1 MLLQEDNET
10 TRIRLHEVQE
20 ELDALHT
27 ETDGRNPEFE
37 ELSRDFEELQSK
49 SEKNENEMG
58 ELKDFQMETVRNFNN
73 EKNKRLK
80 LEKDLEE
87 TCLELDSS
95 QEEVE
100 KLRELLRTSEGKFE
114 NASKRV
120 GEVEVLLKNTK
131 ENSQT
136 SVAKLSEMKMKIE
149 NYQSEITELREN
161 VSGSRTEISGL
172 NKELKRRT
180 KLQAQILNRIESLES
195 NLSEGCSELFNSNSK
210 EEESKTGEFKQEE
223 GNVLDAI
230 ESLSKKARV
239 LNSCLKEEKQ
249 RNCALEQNLQ
259 AQQSAPRRCSACE
272 KRESESSGLL
282 QDLEDARANH
292 RKELDRL
299 QQSMDN
305 ESQTLRSQADEMK
318 LKLTSKV
325 ILLQSDI
332 RELNSKHD
340 QELIQLNEQ
349 HRKEVL
355 SKFVIHR
362 LAASCN
368 KSASDKLNKARL

>member
-1 MLLQEDNET
+1 MLLLQEDNET

-27 ETDGRNPEFE
+27 ETDGRNPEVE

-49 SEKNENEMG
+49 SEKNENELRKM
-58 ELKDFQMETVRNFNN
+58 KDFQMETVRNFNN

-80 LEKDLEE
+80 LQKDLEE

-95 QEEVE
+95 QKEVK

-120 GEVEVLLKNTK
+120 GEVEVLLENTK

-136 SVAKLSEMKMKIE
+136 SVAKLSEMKVKIE

-161 VSGSRTEISGL
+161 VSGSHTEIVGL

-195 NLSEGCSELFNSNSK
+195 NLSEGCSELFDSNSK

-230 ESLSKKARV
+230 ESLSKKVRI

-249 RNCALEQNLQ
+249 RNCALEQSLQ
-259 AQQSAPRRCSACE
+259 AQQSAPRRCSGCE

-282 QDLEDARANH
+282 HDLEDARANH

-332 RELNSKHD
+332 SELNSKHD

-355 SKFVIHR
+355 SNFVIHAR
-362 LAASCN
+362 ACN
-368 KSASDKLNKARL
+368 KL